1 MVATLAD
8 DTFKYKFVDENIL
21 ISIKLSLKFVPYGPI
36 NNIPEF
42 VQIMPWRRIGD
53 KPLCQPMMVRLSTH
67 ICVTWPQ

>member
-36 NNIPEF
+36 NNNPEF

-53 KPLCQPMMVRLSTH
+53 KPLSQPMMVRLSTH